1 MRQRFVPALL
11 SLSLGIGGGVLG
23 AGAVMWSK
31 AEAKAPAFAAS
42 QTPQV
47 QARAVSAQGEV
58 IADLVEKVGPAVV
71 NIDTVSRRTV
81 VQQPMHPFFGF
92 DPFFGDPRASRPQ
105 TRTYEQKGVGSGFII
120 DSKGLVVTNDHVV
133 SKANELTVTLP
144 DGRKFKGKVIGRDA
158 ASDLALVKIDGKD
171 LPSLKLAH
179 PDSIRVGQWVVAIG
193 SPLGLKYSVTAGILS
208 AVNRDG
214 IKNRVGFLQTDA
226 PINPG
231 NSGGPLMNLQGEVIG
246 VNTAII
252 QHAQGIGF
260 AVPVDTVSRVV
271 PQLEAKGRVERAWI
285 GVGLADLPDDRSRM
299 FYPAEY
305 GALIGRVEPK
315 SPADKAGLVEGDVI
329 LALDGQKIEDSS
341 SLMRAVSA
349 MNIGEKAK
357 LTVNRR
363 GQTKELTLT
372 LGKMPEQLQQ
382 ASEQAEESEDR

>member
-1 MRQRFVPALL
+1 MRQRYIPALL

-23 AGAVMWSK
+23 AGAVMW
-31 AEAKAPAFAAS
+31 AKPGAPAPAYAVS

-47 QARAVSAQGEV
+47 QPRVISPQGEV

-81 VQQPMHPFFGF
+81 VQQPFHPFFGF
-92 DPFFGDPRASRPQ
+92 DPFGDPRASRPQ

-120 DSKGLVVTNDHVV
+120 DPKGLVVTNDHVV
-133 SKANELTVTLP
+133 RKANELTVTLP

-158 ASDLALVKIDGKD
+158 TSDLALVKIDGKD
-171 LPSLKLAH
+171 LPALKLAN

-208 AVNRDG
+208 AVNREG

-285 GVGLADLPDDRSRM
+285 GVGLADLPEDRSRM

-305 GALIGRVEPK
+305 GALIARVEPS
-315 SPADKAGLVEGDVI
+315 SPADKAGLAEGDVI
-329 LALDGQKIEDSS
+329 LSLDGQKIEDSAA
-341 SLMRAVSA
+341 LMRAVSG
-349 MNIGEKAK
+349 MNIGDKAK
-357 LTVNRR
+357 LKVNRR
-363 GQTKELTLT
+363 GQTKELTIT
-372 LGKMPEQLQQ
+372 LGKMPDQLAQ
-382 ASEQAEESEDR
+382 AADDSEAQD

>member
-1 MRQRFVPALL
+1 MRQRFIPALL

-23 AGAVMWSK
+23 AGAVVWSK
-31 AEAKAPAFAAS
+31 PGTPAPAYAAS

-47 QARAVSAQGEV
+47 QARVVSPQGEI

-81 VQQPMHPFFGF
+81 VQQPIHPFFGF
-92 DPFFGDPRASRPQ
+92 DPFSGESRPQ

-120 DSKGLVVTNDHVV
+120 DPKGLVVTNDHVV
-133 SKANELTVTLP
+133 RKANDLTVTLP

-208 AVNRDG
+208 AVNREG

-252 QHAQGIGF
+252 QGAQGIGF

-271 PQLEAKGRVERAWI
+271 PQLETKGRVERAWL
-285 GVGLADLPDDRSRM
+285 GVGLADLPEDRSRM

-305 GALIGRVEPK
+305 GALVARIEPK
-315 SPADKAGLVEGDVI
+315 SPADKAGLNEGDVI
-329 LALDGQKIEDSS
+329 MAVDGQKIEDSAA
-341 SLMRAVSA
+341 LMRSVSA
-349 MNIGEKAK
+349 MNIGDKAK
-357 LTVNRR
+357 VTVNRR
-363 GQTKELTLT
+363 GQTKELTIT
-372 LGKMPEQLQQ
+372 LGKMPEQIQ
-382 ASEQAEESEDR
+382 AAAEEAETEGR

>member
-1 MRQRFVPALL
+1 MRQRFFPALL
-11 SLSLGIGGGVLG
+11 SLSLGVGGGVLG
-23 AGAVMWSK
+23 AGAVMWTRSDTPG
-31 AEAKAPAFAAS
+31 PAYAA
-42 QTPQV
+42 QTPHV
-47 QARAVSAQGEV
+47 QARAVSAQGEI

-92 DPFFGDPRASRPQ
+92 DPFGSQDPRSARPQ

-120 DSKGLVVTNDHVV
+120 DPKGLVVTNDHVV
-133 SKANELTVTLP
+133 SKATDLTVTLP
-144 DGRKFKGKVIGRDA
+144 DGRKFKGKVIGRDS
-158 ASDLALVKIDGKD
+158 ASDLAVVKIEGKD
-171 LPSLKLAH
+171 LPFLKLAN

-208 AVNRDG
+208 AVNREG

-246 VNTAII
+246 VNSAII
-252 QHAQGIGF
+252 QNAQGIGF

-271 PQLEAKGRVERAWI
+271 PQLEAKGRVERAWL

-305 GALIGRVEPK
+305 GALIARIEPK
-315 SPADKAGLVEGDVI
+315 SPADKAGLAEGDVV
-329 LALDGQKIEDSS
+329 LALDDKKIEDSAA
-341 SLMRAVSA
+341 LMRAVSA
-349 MNIGEKAK
+349 MDIGDKAK
-357 LTVNRR
+357 LKVNRR

-372 LGKMPEQLQQ
+372 LGKMPEQISQ
-382 ASEQAEESEDR
+382 AADESENQE

>member
-1 MRQRFVPALL
+1 MRQRFIPALL

-23 AGAVMWSK
+23 AGAVMW
-31 AEAKAPAFAAS
+31 AKPGVPAPAYAAS

-47 QARAVSAQGEV
+47 QARAVSPQGEI

-81 VQQPMHPFFGF
+81 VQQPVHPFFGF
-92 DPFFGDPRASRPQ
+92 DPFGDPRMSRPQ

-133 SKANELTVTLP
+133 RKANELTVTLP

-158 ASDLALVKIDGKD
+158 ASDLAVVKIDGKD
-171 LPSLKLAH
+171 LPSLKLAN

-208 AVNRDG
+208 AVNREG

-305 GALIGRVEPK
+305 GALVARIEPS
-315 SPADKAGLVEGDVI
+315 SPAAKAGLAEGDVI
-329 LALDGQKIEDSS
+329 MALDNQKIEDSAA
-341 SLMRAVSA
+341 LMRAVSA
-349 MNIGEKAK
+349 LEIGDKAK
-357 LTVNRR
+357 VKVNRR

-372 LGKMPEQLQQ
+372 LGKMPEQIQQ
-382 ASEQAEESEDR
+382 AAEDAESEER

>member
-1 MRQRFVPALL
+1 MRQRFIPALL
-11 SLSLGIGGGVLG
+11 SLSFGIGGGALG
-23 AGAVMWSK
+23 AGAVMW
-31 AEAKAPAFAAS
+31 AKPGDHAPAYAAS

-47 QARAVSAQGEV
+47 PVRAVSPQGEI

-81 VQQPMHPFFGF
+81 VQQPMNPFFGM
-92 DPFFGDPRASRPQ
+92 DPFGFADPRLSRPQ

-120 DSKGLVVTNDHVV
+120 DPKGLVVTNNHVV

-144 DGRKFKGKVIGRDA
+144 DGRKFKGKVIGKDS
-158 ASDLALVKIDGKD
+158 ASDLALVKIEGKD
-171 LPSLKLAH
+171 LPSLKLAN

-208 AVNRDG
+208 AVNREG

-271 PQLEAKGRVERAWI
+271 PQLETKGRVERAWI
-285 GVGLADLPDDRSRM
+285 GVGLADLPEDRSRM
-299 FYPAEY
+299 FYPAEH
-305 GALIGRVEPK
+305 GALVARVEPK
-315 SPADKAGLVEGDVI
+315 SPADKAGLTDGDVI
-329 LALDGQKIEDSS
+329 LALDGQKIEDAAA
-341 SLMRAVSA
+341 LMRAVSS
-349 MNIGEKAK
+349 MNIGEKVK
-357 LTVNRR
+357 LQVNRR
-363 GQTKELTLT
+363 GQTKDLTLT
-372 LGKMPEQLQQ
+372 LGKMPDQLVQ
-382 ASEQAEESEDR
+382 AVEESEGQE

>member
-1 MRQRFVPALL
+1 MRQRFIPALL
-11 SLSLGIGGGVLG
+11 SLSLGVGGGVLG
-23 AGAVMWSK
+23 AGAVVWSK
-31 AEAKAPAFAAS
+31 SGTPAPAYAAS
-42 QTPQV
+42 QTPHV
-47 QARAVSAQGEV
+47 QTRAVSPQGET

-81 VQQPMHPFFGF
+81 VQQPIHPFFGF
-92 DPFFGDPRASRPQ
+92 DPFFGGESRPQ

-120 DSKGLVVTNDHVV
+120 DPKGLVVTNDHVI

-158 ASDLALVKIDGKD
+158 ASDLALVKIEGKD
-171 LPSLKLAH
+171 LPSLKLANA
-179 PDSIRVGQWVVAIG
+179 DSIRVGQWVVAIG

-208 AVNRDG
+208 AVNREG

-252 QHAQGIGF
+252 QNAQGIGF
-260 AVPVDTVSRVV
+260 AVPVDTVSRVI
-271 PQLEAKGRVERAWI
+271 PQLETKGRVERAWI
-285 GVGLADLPDDRSRM
+285 GVGLADLPEDRSRM

-305 GALIGRVEPK
+305 GALIARIEPK
-315 SPADKAGLVEGDVI
+315 SPADKAGLAEGDVI
-329 LALDGQKIEDSS
+329 MALDGHKIDDAGA
-341 SLMRAVSA
+341 LMRAV
-349 MNIGEKAK
+349 NGLGIGDKAK

-372 LGKMPEQLQQ
+372 LGKMPEQIQQ
-382 ASEQAEESEDR
+382 AAEEAESGGR

>member
-23 AGAVMWSK
+23 AGAFMW
-31 AEAKAPAFAAS
+31 AKPGNHAPAYAAS
-42 QTPQV
+42 QAPQV
-47 QARAVSAQGEV
+47 QARVISPQGEV

-81 VQQPMHPFFGF
+81 VQQPHPFFGM
-92 DPFFGDPRASRPQ
+92 DPFGFGFGDPRASRPQ

-120 DSKGLVVTNDHVV
+120 DPKGLVVTNNHVV
-133 SKANELTVTLP
+133 SKATELTVTLP
-144 DGRKFKGKVIGRDA
+144 DGRKFKGKVIGKDS
-158 ASDLALVKIDGKD
+158 ASDLALVKIEGKD
-171 LPSLKLAH
+171 LPSLKLAN

-208 AVNRDG
+208 AVNREG

-252 QHAQGIGF
+252 QNAQGIGF
-260 AVPVDTVSRVV
+260 AVPVDTVSRVI
-271 PQLEAKGRVERAWI
+271 PQLETKGRVERAWI
-285 GVGLADLPDDRSRM
+285 GVGLADLPEDRSRM

-305 GALIGRVEPK
+305 GALVARIEPK
-315 SPADKAGLVEGDVI
+315 SPADKAGLADGDVI
-329 LALDGQKIEDSS
+329 MAIDGQKIEDAAALMRSVS
-341 SLMRAVSA
+341 SL
-349 MNIGEKAK
+349 NIGDKIK
-357 LTVNRR
+357 LQVNRR

-372 LGKMPEQLQQ
+372 LGKMPDQLVQ
-382 ASEQAEESEDR
+382 AVEESEGQE